1 MKINLPTEV
10 LRSFV
15 AIVDM
20 GSMLKATERIFL
32 SQSALSL
39 QMKRLEELLQR
50 QLFER
55 EGKRLVLTQAGE
67 QLLDYARRLLEINDR
82 AVSALAGESMRGP
95 VRIGMV
101 QDFAETLL
109 KGVLQ
114 QFAKLH
120 PKTQLEVRIAGSA
133 ELMETLKNG
142 GLDVAMCIAP
152 PTEPDNIKSVPTYWI
167 GEEDLLEQETLPLA
181 MLTEPCAFRSG
192 ALQALEKAGR
202 RFRIVV
208 ETPNLT
214 GLRAAVGAGLGVT
227 SRSLLFMQD
236 QKLPLLDD
244 PSLPPLPDVGYAL
257 YASSQRSSAA
267 ARLADLVREAV
278 VELG

>member
-1 MKINLPTEV
+1 MNINLPTEV

-55 EGKRLVLTQAGE
+55 EGKRLVLTAAGE
-67 QLLDYARRLLEINDR
+67 QLLDYARRLLEINDQ

-114 QFAKLH
+114 QFARLH
-120 PKTQLEVRIAGSA
+120 PETQLEVRIAGSA
-133 ELMETLKNG
+133 ELTGNLKSG
-142 GLDVAMCIAP
+142 GLDVAMCVAP
-152 PTEPDNIKSVPTYWI
+152 PADAGNIKSVPTYWI
-167 GEEDLLEQETLPLA
+167 GEADLLEQETLPLA
-181 MLTEPCAFRSG
+181 VLTEPCAFRSG

-202 RFRIVV
+202 RYRIVV

-236 QKLPLLDD
+236 QKLPLLDHT
-244 PSLPPLPDVGYAL
+244 SLPPLPDVGYAL
-257 YASSQRSSAA
+257 YVGTQRSSAA
-267 ARLADLVREAV
+267 ARLADLVRDAV
-278 VELG
+278 VELA

>member
-1 MKINLPTEV
+1 MNINLPTEV

-55 EGKRLVLTQAGE
+55 EGKRLVLTAAGE
-67 QLLDYARRLLEINDR
+67 QLLDYARRLLEINDQ

-95 VRIGMV
+95 VRVGMV

-114 QFAKLH
+114 QFARLH
-120 PKTQLEVRIAGSA
+120 PETQLEVRIAGSA
-133 ELMETLKNG
+133 ELTGNLKSG
-142 GLDVAMCIAP
+142 GLDVAMCVAP
-152 PTEPDNIKSVPTYWI
+152 PADASNIKSVPTYWI
-167 GEEDLLEQETLPLA
+167 GEADLLEQETLPLA
-181 MLTEPCAFRSG
+181 VLTEPCAFRSG

-202 RFRIVV
+202 RYRIVV

-236 QKLPLLDD
+236 QKLPLLDHT
-244 PSLPPLPDVGYAL
+244 SLPPLPDVGYAL
-257 YASSQRSSAA
+257 YVGTQRSSAA
-267 ARLADLVREAV
+267 ARLADLVRDAV
-278 VELG
+278 VELA

>member
-50 QLFER
+50 RLFER
-55 EGKRLVLTQAGE
+55 EGKRLVLTPSGE
-67 QLLDYARRLLEINDR
+67 QLLDYARRLLEINDE
-82 AVSALAGESMRGP
+82 AVSALAGESIGGP

-114 QFAKLH
+114 QFSKLH

-133 ELMETLKNG
+133 ELTEAVKNG

-152 PTEPDNIKSVPTYWI
+152 PADAANITSVPTYWI
-167 GEEDLLEQETLPLA
+167 GEADLLDEETLPLA
-181 MLTEPCAFRSG
+181 VLTEPCAFRIG

-202 RFRIVV
+202 RYRIAV

-214 GLRAAVGAGLGVT
+214 GLRVAVEAGLGVT

-236 QKLPLLDD
+236 HKLPLLDD
-244 PSLPPLPDVGYAL
+244 PSLPPLPKVGYAL
-257 YASSQRSSAA
+257 HAGSQRSSAVT
-267 ARLADLVREAV
+267 RLADLVREAV
-278 VELG
+278 VEIA